1 MFYPYDKVILDVL
14 LYYMDGSR
22 KILSVLSGYDK
33 VILDVLL
40 NYMDGP
46 QIFGSVR
53 SIDYSIV
60 WMDHEIFE
68 N

>member
-1 MFYPYDKVILDVL
+1 MFAKNPFLQPDRNFEFFVDFSFEVGDLEIQ
-14 LYYMDGSR
+14 R
-22 KILSVLSGYDK
+22 
-33 VILDVLL
+33 LL